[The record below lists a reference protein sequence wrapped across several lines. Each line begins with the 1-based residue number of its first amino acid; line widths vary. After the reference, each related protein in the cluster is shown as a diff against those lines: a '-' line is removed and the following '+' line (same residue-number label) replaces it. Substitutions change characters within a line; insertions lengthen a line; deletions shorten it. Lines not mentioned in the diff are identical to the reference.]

1 MKLLHLFN
9 IGLKKIEEWIIAY
22 SIILMAIILIS
33 NVLARNLFNTSI
45 NFTEEVSQ
53 FLTIF
58 VTFIGTSYAARKA
71 QHIRM
76 SLLYD
81 ISSEKGRKIIILVTS
96 IGTALLMFYLTYL
109 SYKYVARV
117 AVLNRVS
124 PILQFPLY
132 IVWSAVPI
140 GCFLT
145 GIQYTLTFIK
155 NLTVKETWLSSESK
169 FEYEDVPKSN
179 KESESTKTEE
189 NQPVRERQGLERGDA

>member
-1 MKLLHLFN
+1 MKLLSLLN
-9 IGLKKIEEWIIAY
+9 LGLEKIEEWIIAY
-22 SIILMAIILIS
+22 SIILMALLLVS
-33 NVLARNLFNTSI
+33 NVLVRNLLNTSI

-58 VTFIGTSYAARKA
+58 VTFFGTSYAARKA

-81 ISSEKGRKIIILVTS
+81 ICGNKGKKATILVTS
-96 IGTALLMFYLTYL
+96 IGTAIVMFYLTYL
-109 SYKYVARV
+109 SYRYVIRV
-117 AVLNRVS
+117 AALHRVS

-145 GIQYTLTFIK
+145 GIQYVLTTVK
-155 NLTVKETWLSSESK
+155 NLSVKEPWVSFESK
-169 FEYEDVPKSN
+169 FEYEEVPVSN
-179 KESESTKTEE
+179 DNKGLDE
-189 NQPVRERQGLERGDA
+189 NKALQEGQALERSDV